1 MDFSKQLPR
10 FLLVIIMCM
19 DGILLG
25 VIFSNFSLNFDP
37 TGIGWDRLSNFLGY
51 VFIGFL
57 GGLIVGIITAL
68 TLNRAQLR
76 SIFSL
81 SLGFIVVMLIVIG
94 ATYIN

>member
-19 DGILLG
+19 DGILMG
-25 VIFSNFSLNFDP
+25 VIYSNFALNFEP
-37 TGIGWDRLSNFLGY
+37 TGMGWDKLSNFMGY
-51 VFIGFL
+51 VFVGFL
-57 GGLIVGIITAL
+57 GGLFIGIITAL
-68 TLNRAQLR
+68 TLNRSQLR

-94 ATYIN
+94 VKYM

>member
-10 FLLVIIMCM
+10 FLLVMIMCM

-25 VIFSNFSLNFDP
+25 IIFSNFALNFEP
-37 TGIGWDRLSNFLGY
+37 TGMGWDRLSNFIGY

-68 TLNRAQLR
+68 TLNTAQLR
-76 SIFSL
+76 GIFSL
-81 SLGFIVVMLIVIG
+81 SLGFIVVMLIAIG
-94 ATYIN
+94 VTLM